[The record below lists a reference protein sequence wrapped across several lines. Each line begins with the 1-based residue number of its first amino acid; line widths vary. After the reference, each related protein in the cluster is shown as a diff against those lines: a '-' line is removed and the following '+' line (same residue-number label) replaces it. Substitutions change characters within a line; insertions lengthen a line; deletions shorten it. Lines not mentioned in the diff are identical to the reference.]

1 MNLLNFKILIFNL
14 KIIIEENIVL
24 GQENF
29 LIPLLR
35 CLKLMKNIDLL
46 VVVFFFQIF
55 NGLYYQC

>member
-46 VVVFFFQIF
+46 VVVFFSNF
-55 NGLYYQC
+55 